1 MFLVISALGP
11 PPLGPW
17 VLGLIQHTCTIRHMY
32 VFLYLC
38 FPWVLGAGLAWA
50 NPKLFSV
57 FGGSGEL
64 ASLIILNVLVA
75 GMVPNRISVSW
86 IKTGGLGWGLE
97 RFGDVLERSWIGPER
112 SRGVSGPKNLKK
124 LTSYF

>member
-1 MFLVISALGP
+1 
-11 PPLGPW
+11 
-17 VLGLIQHTCTIRHMY
+17 MY
-32 VFLYLC
+32 VFLYLG
-38 FPWVLGAGLAWA
+38 FPWVLGAGLACA
-50 NPKLFSV
+50 NPTLFSF

-64 ASLIILNVLVA
+64 AVFIISNFLVA

-112 SRGVSGPKNLKK
+112 SWGVSGPKNLEQ
-124 LTSYF
+124 LTSGF

>member
-1 MFLVISALGP
+1 M
-11 PPLGPW
+11 
-17 VLGLIQHTCTIRHMY
+17 
-32 VFLYLC
+32 
-38 FPWVLGAGLAWA
+38 
-50 NPKLFSV
+50 FSV

-64 ASLIILNVLVA
+64 ASFVISNFVVA

-112 SRGVSGPKNLKK
+112 SWGVSGTKNLLKTNELLLK
-124 LTSYF
+124 ILIGDMILNRTSGASSLEAC

>member
-11 PPLGPW
+11 PP
-17 VLGLIQHTCTIRHMY
+17 
-32 VFLYLC
+32 
-38 FPWVLGAGLAWA
+38 LGAGLAWA

-64 ASLIILNVLVA
+64 ASFIISNFLVA

-86 IKTGGLGWGLE
+86 IKAGGLGWGLE
-97 RFGDVLERSWIGPER
+97 RFGDVLERSPVRRKLASFFCRFLAPINSVAS
-112 SRGVSGPKNLKK
+112 SRAQG
-124 LTSYF
+124 